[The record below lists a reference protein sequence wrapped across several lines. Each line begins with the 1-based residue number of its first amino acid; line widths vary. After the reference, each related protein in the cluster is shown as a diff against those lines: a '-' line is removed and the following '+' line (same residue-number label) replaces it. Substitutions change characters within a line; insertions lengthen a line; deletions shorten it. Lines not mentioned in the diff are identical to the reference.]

1 MGGAHSR
8 RKGHQ
13 FERDVAIALREIYP
27 NARRQLEYHEDDCA
41 GVDIVNTGPFRI
53 QCKKLKK
60 YAPISCIE
68 EVVHFDFLGEIP
80 VLITA
85 GDNKP
90 PLAVIPLDVFLDLIK
105 HWPGKVVGM

>member
-1 MGGAHSR
+1 MGGASAR

-13 FERDVAIALREIYP
+13 FERDIANKLKSVYP
-27 NARRQLEYHEDDCA
+27 NVRRQLEYNENDCM
-41 GVDIVNTGPFRI
+41 GIDLVNTGPFRI

-60 YAPISCIE
+60 YAPISAIE

-90 PLAVIPLDVFLDLIK
+90 PLAVIPLETFLDMLK
-105 HWPGKVVGM
+105 HWPKRK